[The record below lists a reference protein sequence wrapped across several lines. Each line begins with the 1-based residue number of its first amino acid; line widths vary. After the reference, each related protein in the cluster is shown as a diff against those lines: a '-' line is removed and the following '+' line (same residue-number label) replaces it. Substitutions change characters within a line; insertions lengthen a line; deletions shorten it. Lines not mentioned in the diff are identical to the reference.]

1 MSDFFYLV
9 LNMQKIG
16 VTGSIGSGKSLV
28 CYIFRQLGIPIY
40 NADDRA
46 KILMV
51 THDEIISTVKSLF
64 GNESYFEDGSLNRAH
79 ISAIAFN
86 NKALLTELNKTV
98 HPTVFADFDNWIME
112 QKKLGVPYV
121 IKEAALMF
129 ETDSYKGLEKYIVVT
144 APLQI
149 RIERTIHRDNIT
161 QEQVQARMN
170 NQFTQEE
177 KLAKA
182 NFEIVNDDKHS
193 LIEQVVNLN
202 KVLLNP

>member
-28 CYIFRQLGIPIY
+28 CSIFKQLGAPIY

-46 KILMV
+46 KLLMV
-51 THDEIISTVKSLF
+51 TNNEIISTVKTLF

-98 HPTVFADFDNWIME
+98 HPIVFADFDNWILE
-112 QKKLGVPYV
+112 QKKFGVPYI

-129 ETDSYKGLEKYIVVT
+129 ETDSYRGLEKFIVVT
-144 APLQI
+144 APLQL
-149 RIERTIHRDNIT
+149 RLERTMHRDNIT

-182 NFEIVNDDKHS
+182 TFEIINDDKHS
-193 LIEQVVNLN
+193 LIEQVVKLHQQF
-202 KVLLNP
+202 V

>member
-28 CYIFRQLGIPIY
+28 CSIFKQLGAPIY

-46 KILMV
+46 KLLMV
-51 THDEIISTVKSLF
+51 TNNEIISTVKSLF
-64 GNESYFEDGSLNRAH
+64 GNESYFEEGSLNRAH
-79 ISAIAFN
+79 ISGIAFN

-98 HPTVFADFDNWIME
+98 HPIVFADFDNWILE
-112 QKKLGVPYV
+112 QKKIGVPYI

-129 ETDSYKGLEKYIVVT
+129 ETDSYRGLEKFIVVT
-144 APLQI
+144 APLQL
-149 RIERTIHRDNIT
+149 RLERTMHRDNIT

-182 NFEIVNDDKHS
+182 NFEIINDDKHS
-193 LIEQVVNLN
+193 LIEQVVKLHQQF
-202 KVLLNP
+202 V

>member
-1 MSDFFYLV
+1 
-9 LNMQKIG
+9 
-16 VTGSIGSGKSLV
+16 
-28 CYIFRQLGIPIY
+28 
-40 NADDRA
+40 
-46 KILMV
+46 MV
-51 THDEIISTVKSLF
+51 THDEIIITVKTLF

-98 HPTVFADFDNWIME
+98 HPIVFADFDNWIME
-112 QKKLGVPYV
+112 QKKLGVPYI

-129 ETDSYKGLEKYIVVT
+129 ETDSYKGLEKFIVVT
-144 APLQI
+144 APLQL
-149 RIERTIHRDNIT
+149 RLERTMHRDNIT

-182 NFEIVNDDKHS
+182 NFEIINDDKHS
-193 LIEQVVNLN
+193 LIEQVVKLN
-202 KVLLNP
+202 KVFIN

>member
-1 MSDFFYLV
+1 LSDFFYLV

-28 CYIFRQLGIPIY
+28 CSIFKQLGAPIY
-40 NADDRA
+40 NADERA
-46 KILMV
+46 KLLMI
-51 THDEIISTVKSLF
+51 THTEIISTVKTLF
-64 GNESYFEDGSLNRAH
+64 GNESYFKDGSLNRAH

-86 NKALLTELNKTV
+86 NKTLLTELNKTV
-98 HPTVFADFDNWIME
+98 HPIVFADFDNWILE
-112 QKKLGVPYV
+112 QKKLGVPYI

-129 ETDSYKGLEKYIVVT
+129 ETDSYKGLEKFIVVT
-144 APLQI
+144 APLQL
-149 RIERTIHRDNIT
+149 RIERTMHRDNIT

-182 NFEIVNDDKHS
+182 TFEIINDDKHS
-193 LIEQVVNLN
+193 LIEQVVKLHQQF
-202 KVLLNP
+202 V

>member
-28 CYIFRQLGIPIY
+28 CNIFKQLGIPIY

-46 KILMV
+46 KILMI
-51 THDEIISTVKSLF
+51 THDEIISTVKRLF
-64 GNESYFEDGSLNRAH
+64 GSESYFSDGSLNRAL
-79 ISAIAFN
+79 ISSIAFN

-112 QKKLGVPYV
+112 QKKLGVPYI

-129 ETDSYKGLEKYIVVT
+129 ETDSYKGLEKFIVVT
-144 APLQI
+144 APLQL
-149 RIERTIHRDNIT
+149 RIERTMHRDNIT

-193 LIEQVVNLN
+193 LIEQVVNVN